1 MYQVIGVHQNKRQ
14 RLLAT
19 RASAREAHTQYTACV
34 NYYGSIEI
42 IDPSGAPIDL
52 AELSR
57 RADAE
62 GSNA

>member
-1 MYQVIGVHQNKRQ
+1 
-14 RLLAT
+14 LAKT
-19 RASAREAHTQYTACV
+19 ARV

-42 IDPSGAPIDL
+42 IDPSGALIDL